1 MEIKI
6 DGNEDSKKRLCIVE
20 DDEIMRESL
29 CQRFG
34 IENIVSDCFSCG
46 KEALSALLS
55 REYAGLITD
64 IRLPDISGEELFNA
78 IIKSNKVPPPTVFIS
93 GYGDINQAVRLLKAG
108 AHDYM
113 TKPFDLDELID
124 KLRETS
130 PILFGEDKNN
140 STVLGVS
147 PKMRQIK
154 AMLDRLA
161 DHNCDILITGESGV
175 GKEYA
180 ARYFASRLNNGEEK
194 PFVALNCA
202 ALPEDLLEA
211 ELFGHVE
218 GAFTGAI
225 KSRKGVFEL
234 ADGGVLFLD
243 EIGETSA
250 RMQAKLLR
258 TIQERVVH
266 RLGQETPISVNLR
279 LIYATN
285 RDLKKMVAS
294 GEFREDLY
302 FRINTVHLHI
312 PPLRERKEDIY
323 WLAHRI
329 IEKFFREHK
338 KRRLLL
344 PLTIR
349 YLEKQHWPGNLREL
363 GNAVERACIL
373 SPQDILG
380 PREFGAPT
388 EASSI
393 PCCEAKLKE
402 SMEEF
407 EKKFL
412 LEKLQSHQW
421 RIAET
426 ASCLGI
432 SRKSLWEK
440 MKRYDI
446 SQLDSYC

>member
-1 MEIKI
+1 MKSI
-6 DGNEDSKKRLCIVE
+6 DSNNGEVKGRLCLVE
-20 DDEIMRESL
+20 DDEIMRASL
-29 CQRFG
+29 CQRFD
-34 IENIVSDCFSCG
+34 IENIVSDCFCTG
-46 KEALSALLS
+46 QEAFESIS
-55 REYAGLITD
+55 RNDYTTLIID
-64 IRLPDISGEELFNA
+64 IRLPDTNGEKLFNA
-78 IIKSNKVPPPTVFIS
+78 IIDSNNVPPTTIFIS
-93 GYGDINQAVRLLKAG
+93 GYRDINQAVRLLKAG
-108 AHDYM
+108 AVDYL

-124 KLRETS
+124 KLREAS
-130 PILFGEDKNN
+130 PSLFGEDKES

-161 DHNCDILITGESGV
+161 VHNCDILITGESGV

-180 ARYFASRLNNGEEK
+180 ARYFASRLNNGHEK
-194 PFVALNCA
+194 PFIALNCA

-211 ELFGHVE
+211 ELFGHEE
-218 GAFTGAI
+218 GAFTGAT

-258 TIQERVVH
+258 AIQERVVH
-266 RLGQETPISVNLR
+266 RLGQEKPISVNLR

-285 RDLKKMVAS
+285 RDLKKMVAN

-312 PPLRERKEDIY
+312 PPLRERKEDIN

-329 IEKFFREHK
+329 IDNFFHEHK

-344 PLTIR
+344 PLTVR

-363 GNAVERACIL
+363 ANAVERACIL
-373 SPQDILG
+373 STQDILG
-380 PREFGAPT
+380 PREFGAPS
-388 EASSI
+388 EDHLI
-393 PCCEAKLKE
+393 PCCEMKLKD

-412 LEKLQSHQW
+412 LEKLNAHQW

-440 MKRYDI
+440 MKRYEI
-446 SQLDSYC
+446 SHQNN